1 MRIDAHQHFWKYNE
15 TDYVWMGPQHAAIR
29 RDFMPEDLAPLL
41 DSIGFDGSVVVQAR
55 QMVTET
61 EWLLSLAR
69 EHPRVRGVVGWVDL
83 CSPAAGEQIERFAPD
98 ARLVGVRHVV
108 HDEPDDEFVM
118 RKDFQAGLALLEP
131 AGLAYD
137 LLLFPRHLA
146 PSTRLVDAFANQRF
160 VIDHIA
166 KPGIASGTVEPWASD
181 LSEIAR
187 RENVWCKLS
196 GMVTEAD
203 AATWKPGDFTPYLDV
218 VLEAFGPE
226 RVMIGSDWPVCT
238 LGGAYKLVMEI
249 VIDYVSRLS
258 PAEHDAVLGGNC
270 ARFYGL
276 EASFA
281 SDA

>member
-1 MRIDAHQHFWKYNE
+1 MRIDAHQHFWIYNE
-15 TDYVWMGPQHAAIR
+15 TDYVWMGPEHAAIR
-29 RDFMPEDLAPLL
+29 RDFLPEHLAPLL
-41 DSIGFDGSVVVQAR
+41 DSIGFGGSVVVQAR

-69 EHPRVRGVVGWVDL
+69 EHSRVLGVVGWVDL
-83 CSPAAGEQIERFAPD
+83 CSPAAGEQIERFASD
-98 ARLVGVRHVV
+98 ARLLGVRHVV
-108 HDEPDDEFVM
+108 HDEPDDEFVL
-118 RKDFQAGLALLEP
+118 RKDFQAGIALLEP
-131 AGLAYD
+131 AGLTYD
-137 LLLFPRHLA
+137 LLLFPRHIA

-160 VIDHIA
+160 VTDHIA
-166 KPGIASGTVEPWASD
+166 KPDIASGTVEPWASD
-181 LSEIAR
+181 LREMAR

-203 AATWKPGDFTPYLDV
+203 GAAWKPGDFTPYLDV

-238 LGGAYKLVMEI
+238 LAGAYKPVMEI
-249 VIDYVSRLS
+249 VIDYASRLTPS
-258 PAEHDAVLGGNC
+258 ERDAVLGGTC

-276 EASFA
+276 DAGRA